1 MLRGTDLLWQKFEIV
16 LREIMRGNSVD
27 AAEPFHQVKKV
38 HNLKTKLIALRLVN
52 LTKKHIIFVP
62 RVKLNF
68 SPNQSAHHKSMATQ
82 LEGFS
87 MSR

>member
-1 MLRGTDLLWQKFEIV
+1 M
-16 LREIMRGNSVD
+16 D